1 MCSAVENPG
10 VKMSSAAPRRVDGV
24 RVARRDETALDGL
37 AGHARGVHP
46 APVVADVDHD
56 AAPGLAGGDRQSPT
70 RRLARGDA
78 LLRRLEAVVER
89 VADEVDERVADRV
102 DDRAIQLGLLA
113 DELEVDLLA
122 QARREVADE
131 PRQPQQHG
139 LDRDHPDAHDELLE
153 RMRAA
158 GQLRH
163 RLPEPGH
170 ARPGDER
177 LDVGAMDDEL
187 AHRVQEVVQ
196 AGGGDADGG
205 CRRRLRLRG
214 RCEDSVFGVDVSL
227 GDTSTGRCDGSAI
240 VGVRDIGNGGEGGEQ
255 RVRVVGPDP
264 ELDRGSGEA
273 VERLGVGLGALQRAV
288 LGRLAEHHERPDR
301 RHLGVV
307 GQADGDVQAAGGRVL
322 AHERPQAGDE
332 RGRVQPLAV
341 TGLDAVDG
349 RVERVDAGQQ
359 HVDGVA
365 VEAVAPLA
373 EQLEDVLHRVRQLRD
388 GVVAHRRAHAL
399 ERVGDAEDLVDRGPV
414 VGPLL
419 DAHDR
424 EPEPLEVLARLG
436 DEHREVLGDVHQP
449 SRRYVCG
456 RSGRRP
462 SAAGSATRSVAPTSR
477 TPPGRR
483 VSASRAC
490 RSSRTPGVK

>member
-10 VKMSSAAPRRVDGV
+10 VKMSSAAPAASTVSASPGAMRPRSTALRATRAGSTPRPSSRTSITTPLPAWRAETVSRPRGGLPAATRSSGGSRPWSSALRTRWTSGSPIASTTV
-24 RVARRDETALDGL
+24 RSSSVSWPTSSRSTSLPRRDARSRTSRGSRSSTASTGIIRTPMTSSWSACALRVSSAIACPSPGT
-37 AGHARGVHP
+37 P
-46 APVVADVDHD
+46 APATSASTWV
-56 AAPGLAGGDRQSPT
+56 RWTTSSPIAC
-70 RRLARGDA
+70 RRSSR
-78 LLRRLEAVVER
+78 
-89 VADEVDERVADRV
+89 
-102 DDRAIQLGLLA
+102 
-113 DELEVDLLA
+113 
-122 QARREVADE
+122 
-131 PRQPQQHG
+131 
-139 LDRDHPDAHDELLE
+139 
-153 RMRAA
+153 RAA
-158 GQLRH
+158 GTRT
-163 RLPEPGH
+163 
-170 ARPGDER
+170 DE
-177 LDVGAMDDEL
+177 A
-187 AHRVQEVVQ
+187 A
-196 AGGGDADGG
+196 A
-205 CRRRLRLRG
+205 
-214 RCEDSVFGVDVSL
+214 EDFVFGVDVSL
-227 GDTSTGRCDGSAI
+227 GDTSTGRCEASAI
-240 VGVRDIGNGGEGGEQ
+240 VGVQRRRAPLRERGEQ

-341 TGLDAVDG
+341 AGLDAVDG

-399 ERVGDAEDLVDRGPV
+399 ERVGDAEDLVDRRPV

-419 DAHDR
+419 DADDR